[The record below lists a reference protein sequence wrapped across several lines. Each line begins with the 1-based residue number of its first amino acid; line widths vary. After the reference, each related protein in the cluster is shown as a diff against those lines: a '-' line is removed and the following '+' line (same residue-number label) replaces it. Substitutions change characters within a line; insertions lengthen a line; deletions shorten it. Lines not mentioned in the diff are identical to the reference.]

1 VMSAA
6 TERPAGPHSW
16 LCAWLAAAAGCDARP
31 ARARARPGFL
41 GRSICFTLVFAR
53 FWPVWAPRSLPC
65 GLGSA
70 GVAVCATA
78 AVSVPKLVIAVRNSR
93 LDRDR
98 SSFPFL
104 PPTST
109 YSNARKVNK
118 LIDSKRTV
126 EYLEYHRYLLLLL
139 RSTSY
144 TYYYGVPVVP
154 SIGILGVVVVT
165 LRLLSS

>member
-1 VMSAA
+1 MRKLFWVDLFVLLSFLLVSGLFGPPGACPA
-6 TERPAGPHSW
+6 GSVVDDRKQRPSCERPLSA
-16 LCAWLAAAAGCDARP
+16 
-31 ARARARPGFL
+31 
-41 GRSICFTLVFAR
+41 
-53 FWPVWAPRSLPC
+53 

-98 SSFPFL
+98 SSFPSL

-118 LIDSKRTV
+118 SIDSKRTV
-126 EYLEYHRYLLLLL
+126 CEAGGY
-139 RSTSY
+139 ST
-144 TYYYGVPVVP
+144 
-154 SIGILGVVVVT
+154 
-165 LRLLSS
+165 